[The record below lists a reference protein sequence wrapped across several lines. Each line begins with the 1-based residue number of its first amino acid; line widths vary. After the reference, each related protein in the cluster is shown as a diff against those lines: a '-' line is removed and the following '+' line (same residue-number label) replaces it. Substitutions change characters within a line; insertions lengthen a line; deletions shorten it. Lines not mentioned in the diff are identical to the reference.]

1 MDAENLKYINNGV
14 AQDARMPKALHPDS
28 VKPDGRSTVNL
39 VSFFGQYA
47 RLLNYYKSEAEHLS
61 REGDWSFFSKHP
73 VFRLAEIANTD
84 LTENRQNITIASDAL
99 QQEHASTDEK
109 IYALRL
115 LFDTIDVLFARI
127 NIWLGYIEELPK
139 GYADNLIKMVQTN
152 LSPMLNETR
161 GYAFI
166 YERYANSTHYTY
178 FDEKKLDTFPDP
190 YWKKDDRRPLF
201 YTYLHPIETG
211 SNTSIDYIIGQ
222 TYFSIIEV
230 ARNILYNANI
240 FVTLAGEQ
248 FNSILHNRSDLR
260 PDLGLLLAFL
270 ELFKKAQHRLNALSG
285 KHLDFY
291 YRNILKFREAAV
303 VPDSTFLVM
312 QLSPGCDD
320 AIIPKGTAFDAG
332 KDNAGN
338 TIVFNAA
345 QDTGLNQIQVADLRT
360 AFIAST
366 PGLLPLDA
374 NQDPIPLVTGVY
386 TAVQTVPMVAGTTGF
401 AVLGEDQF
409 SRSNQT
415 MQEVNTGFA
424 VSSPALFLSGGV
436 RNITFTFHLTDSF
449 STYFQNFVLAVT
461 KKKTISK
468 ADTDLFFKRI
478 FTNAFAVTATGAKG
492 WFDVAVSGLS
502 YSLDAGKVTISASVA
517 LAQTD
522 PAVVAYNPQVHGTAY
537 TTPYPVFNFSV
548 QPTSPYMAYNFLKNG
563 GLNAISV
570 ACDVSHFRNFSLRNQ
585 YGPIDTSQPFQPLG
599 IQPDTGAFLMIGSN
613 EIFIKQT
620 EEIDLDITWQ
630 TLPSTGDFATYYKAY
645 NLSPA
650 IQNTSFRISPWFLI
664 NGKWT
669 QSDKLPADFFL
680 YADAPPPPGAGT
692 IVVNPAVNGTSEYQL
707 TPLTGLFTGTIDP
720 STVQV
725 PPVYDPNTSQ
735 NGFIRFD
742 LTAPQTGFGAS
753 VYGNLYTNTVLNNS
767 KIQLENITTTSTGN
781 PPSQQITPVYA
792 TPQPL
797 PNAPFTPV
805 AKSVEL
811 HYTSNDYIDLS
822 SKAKAIDGFDPFYYI
837 DTFATY
843 AVKPSLPNVPS
854 ETGNTAV
861 NTANDNAFPM
871 VPSYATGGNLYIGL
885 SNVNAPEELTLLLQL
900 SEKSLEASVS
910 ELPAVKWSYLSAN
923 VWKDFVPGS
932 DINDGTLGLIRPGIV
947 TLDLHEDMTA
957 QNTVLPA
964 GLCWIRAQASEQLEI
979 FGNLT
984 AIYTQVIEAV
994 YNGVNTLQ
1002 RGSVVL
1008 PAGTISKSITPI
1020 AQIKTITQPFAST
1033 GGIAAED
1040 QQAFYTRVS
1049 ERLHHKQ
1056 RAILPWDYERLA
1068 LQQFQNIY
1076 KAKCIANSSQA
1087 PESFKNGNIDLVVIP
1102 RVEPGVSSS
1111 VNDAQPGPVFG
1122 FTMLE
1127 EIKQYL
1133 QQYTSVHAQ
1142 LTIRNPVYERLIVK
1156 CSIKF
1161 VEGSPFSLKNLNE
1174 AICAF
1179 LSPWIKGN
1187 QIAYNI
1193 GDGIQKSTIFAFVQ
1207 QLLYVEFVTGFS
1219 VIKITELNSVFY
1231 VYDSAAAQEPP
1242 PGNKLGISSGDFL
1255 YALTPYSVFASA
1267 QQHLLS
1273 EIDSVKYIV
1282 PTPIGLGD
1290 VAIGNDF
1297 IVLSGTAA
1305 TPPTNYYFI

>member
-1 MDAENLKYINNGV
+1 MNPENLKYINNGV

-39 VSFFGQYA
+39 VSLLGQYA

-61 REGDWSFFSKHP
+61 LEGDWSFFSKHP

-84 LTENRQNITIASDAL
+84 LTENRQNINIASDAL
-99 QQEHASTDEK
+99 QQENASTDEK

-127 NIWLGYIEELPK
+127 NIWLEYIEELPK
-139 GYADNLIKMVQTN
+139 GYADNLTKMVQNN

-166 YERYANSTHYTY
+166 YEKYANSTHYTY
-178 FDEKKLDTFPDP
+178 FDEKKLDAFSDL

-211 SNTSIDYIIGQ
+211 ANTGIDYIIGQ

-230 ARNILYNANI
+230 ARNILYNANV

-248 FNSILHNRSDLR
+248 FNNILHKRSDLR
-260 PDLGLLLAFL
+260 PDLGLLMAFL

-291 YRNILKFREAAV
+291 YRDILKFREAAV

-338 TIVFNAA
+338 TIVFNAV

-374 NQDPIPLVTGVY
+374 NQDPISLITGIY
-386 TAVQTVPMVAGTTGF
+386 TAVQTIPMAGGTQGF

-424 VSSPALFLSGGV
+424 VSSPALFLSGGT
-436 RNITFTFHLTDSF
+436 RNVTFTFHLTDSF
-449 STYFQNFVLAVT
+449 SSYFQNFVLAVT
-461 KKKTISK
+461 QKKTISK
-468 ADTDLFFKRI
+468 ADTDVFFKRI
-478 FTNAFAVTATGAKG
+478 FTNAFAITATGAKG
-492 WFDVAVSGLS
+492 WFDITVSGLS
-502 YSLDAGKVTISASVA
+502 YSLDAGKAMISVSVS

-522 PAVVAYNPQVHGTAY
+522 QAVVAYNPQMHGTAY
-537 TTPYPVFNFSV
+537 TTPFPVFNFSV

-563 GLNAISV
+563 GLNGISV
-570 ACDVSHFRNFSLRNQ
+570 FCDVSHFRNFSLRNQ

-620 EEIDLDITWQ
+620 EEIDLDISWQ
-630 TLPSTGDFATYYKAY
+630 ALPSTGDFASYYTAY
-645 NLSPA
+645 NLKPA
-650 IQNTSFRISPWFLI
+650 IQNSSFRISPWFLI

-669 QSDKLPADFFL
+669 QSDKLPADFSL
-680 YADAPPPPGAGT
+680 YADAPPSPGTGIASAS
-692 IVVNPAVNGTSEYQL
+692 PAVNGSSEYQL
-707 TPLTGLFTGTIDP
+707 TPLNGLFTGTIDP
-720 STVQV
+720 STVQM

-767 KIQLENITTTSTGN
+767 KIQLENITTGTGT

-792 TPQPL
+792 TPQAL
-797 PNAPFTPV
+797 PNPPFTPV
-805 AKSVEL
+805 AKSAEL

-822 SKAKAIDGFDPFYYI
+822 TKAKAVDGFDPFYYI

-843 AVKPSLPNVPS
+843 PIKPGQPNVPAT
-854 ETGNTAV
+854 TGNSTSAG
-861 NTANDNAFPM
+861 NDNAFPM
-871 VPSYATGGNLYIGL
+871 LPPYAPGGNLYIGL
-885 SNVNAPEELTLLLQL
+885 NNVNAPEELTLLLQL

-910 ELPAVKWSYLSAN
+910 ELPAVKWSYLSSDR
-923 VWKDFVPGS
+923 WKDFLPGS
-932 DINDGTLGLIRPGIV
+932 DINDGTQGLIRPGIV

-964 GLCWIRAQASEQLEI
+964 GLCWIRAQANEQLGI

-994 YNGVNTLQ
+994 YNAVNTLQ
-1002 RGSVVL
+1002 RGAVVL

-1020 AQIKTITQPFAST
+1020 AQIKTIMQPFAST

-1040 QQAFYTRVS
+1040 QHAFYTRVS
-1049 ERLHHKQ
+1049 ERLRHKQ

-1068 LQQFQNIY
+1068 LQQFQTIY

-1102 RVEPGVSSS
+1102 RVEPGVSTPVSDS
-1111 VNDAQPGPVFG
+1111 QPGPVFG
-1122 FTMLE
+1122 FTLLE
-1127 EIKQYL
+1127 QIKQYL
-1133 QQYTSVHAQ
+1133 QQYTSAHAR

-1156 CSIKF
+1156 CSIRF

-1193 GDGIQKSTIFAFVQ
+1193 GDGLQKSTIFAFIQ
-1207 QLLYVEFVTGFS
+1207 QLPYVEFVTGFS
-1219 VIKITELNSVFY
+1219 VIKITELNGVYY
-1231 VYDSAAAQEPP
+1231 VYDSAAQEPSP
-1242 PGNKLGISSGDFL
+1242 ENKLGIGSGDFL

-1273 EIDSVKYIV
+1273 EIATVQYIA

-1290 VAIGNDF
+1290 IAIGNDF
-1297 IVLSGTAA
+1297 IVLSGATAM
-1305 TPPTNYYFI
+1305 PPTNYYFI